1 MPLFF
6 LLPCFLYPPSHADLS
21 RKRGPQPFILILS
34 LDIISGMRAKR
45 RLQPGLQLALGFLGV
60 ITIGTLLL
68 LLPISQNEGENLK
81 AIDALFISTSAVC
94 VTGLTPVD
102 ISVTLSPFGT
112 TVMMLLIQIGGLG
125 YAVIAV
131 IIIRL
136 TSGKLDLSSRNLLRD
151 SFGADHRVRV
161 WKLFFTAIAVTFT
174 AELIG
179 AILLFIGFSGH
190 GYSLGRTIYLA
201 LFHSVSAF
209 NNAGFDLFSTSLMSW
224 NDSALVLV
232 TIALLIVSGGLG
244 FLLYTDLIALVTK
257 RKKVSLHT
265 KIVLSTTLLLI
276 VTGTVLFYFIL
287 PDIDLKNAFFQSV
300 TTRTAGYFSYDQ
312 TTLPPAGVILTIVL
326 MFIGA
331 SPGST
336 GGGVKTTSIFTAL
349 KATFSL
355 LLGRKTTAFRREI
368 SNESVMKAFFV
379 IIISVLLLAVAT
391 LILSMTDPEFTSDK
405 LLYEAVSAYA
415 TVGLTM
421 GVTPYISFAGK
432 IVLIILMFLGRV
444 GFMTIISAFASRKS
458 SQVNLI
464 EEKIIIG

>member
-1 MPLFF
+1 
-6 LLPCFLYPPSHADLS
+6 
-21 RKRGPQPFILILS
+21 
-34 LDIISGMRAKR
+34 MRAKR

-209 NNAGFDLFSTSLMSW
+209 NNAGS
-224 NDSALVLV
+224 
-232 TIALLIVSGGLG
+232 
-244 FLLYTDLIALVTK
+244 
-257 RKKVSLHT
+257 

-312 TTLPPAGVILTIVL
+312 TTLPPAGVMLTIVL